1 MDFFPVFLNIKN
13 QECLVVGGGDV
24 AARKVRSLLASGA
37 HVRVVAPELGKALHG
52 MADKGEIAWRSG
64 RFQAE
69 DIRNCVLVV
78 AATNDQEINE
88 QVSTLAKQQRLPV
101 NVVDQPDL
109 CTFIMPSVIDRS
121 PVMVAVSSGASSPVL
136 ARLLRAKLETV
147 IPGSYGRLASL
158 VKDFRQKAKQHFP
171 ATEQRRRFW
180 EHVLQGPIAEM
191 IFSGQDD
198 RARNALKDSLEKG
211 EAKID
216 LTGEVYLV
224 GAGPG
229 DPDLLTFRAL
239 RLLQQADVIVY
250 DRLVSKPILNLA
262 RRDADM
268 IYVGKEKSRHT
279 MQQEDINHLLVRLA
293 KEGKKVLRLKGGDP
307 FIFGR
312 GGEEIDTLMD
322 EGIAFQVV
330 PGVTAASGCAAYA
343 GIPLT
348 HRDYAQSVV
357 FATGHLKDHTIDLNW
372 KALIQPHQTIVF
384 YMGLTGIHVICQELI
399 RHGMA
404 AETPIALVQRGTTP
418 QQKVYYGTLTSM
430 PHIAEQTAIKPPTL
444 IIVGDVVKLHEKLA
458 WFHPVDE
465 STST

>member
-24 AARKVRSLLASGA
+24 AARKVRSLMASGA
-37 HVRVVAPELGKALHG
+37 KVRVVAPELGNILRG
-52 MADKGEIAWRSG
+52 MADKGEIHWRRG
-64 RFQAE
+64 RFQAD
-69 DIRNCVLVV
+69 DIQSCILVV
-78 AATNDQEINE
+78 AATDDQEINE
-88 QVSTLAKQQRLPV
+88 QVSILAKRQRLPV
-101 NVVDQPDL
+101 NVVDQPNL

-121 PVMVAVSSGASSPVL
+121 PVMVAVSSGGASPVL

-158 VKDFRQKAKQHFP
+158 VKEFRQKAKQTFSS
-171 ATEQRRRFW
+171 TDQRRRFW
-180 EHVLQGPIAEM
+180 EHILQGPIAEM
-191 IFSGQDD
+191 IFSGQDK
-198 RARNALKDSLEKG
+198 RARQALHDALDNDKDI
-211 EAKID
+211 AD
-216 LTGEVYLV
+216 APGEVYLV

-279 MQQEDINHLLVRLA
+279 MPQEDINHLLVRLA
-293 KEGKKVLRLKGGDP
+293 KEGKKVMRLKGGDP

-322 EGIAFQVV
+322 EGVAFQVV
-330 PGVTAASGCAAYA
+330 PGITAASGCAAYA

-348 HRDYAQSVV
+348 HRDFAQSVV
-357 FATGHLKDHTIDLNW
+357 FATGHLKDNTIDLNW

-384 YMGLTGIHVICQELI
+384 YMGLTGIQVICRELI

-404 AETPIALVQRGTTP
+404 ADTPIALVQRGTTP
-418 QQKVYYGTLTSM
+418 QQKVYHGTLTTM
-430 PHIAEQTAIKPPTL
+430 PDIADRTDIKPPTL
-444 IIVGDVVKLHEKLA
+444 IIVGEVVKLHEKLA
-458 WFHPVDE
+458 WFQPVDDTP
-465 STST
+465 SA